1 MNVYLY
7 IAENNPD
14 AAYEICKKYGY
25 FNINSMEELAD
36 SLKSIVA
43 EQGQDSL
50 EEILNIHPEKEVIL
64 EIFDKKKV
72 IEEKPLEEI
81 IQSIFDKNK
90 PVEKEKDCGCM
101 KNAIGDNLSS
111 PANSKV
117 EGLPSPVVNQTNTYI
132 LVGALIVSIA
142 ILSMKK

>member
-64 EIFDKKKV
+64 EIFDKKKEIDTKP
-72 IEEKPLEEI
+72 IEEV
-81 IQSIFDKNK
+81 IQLMFDKNK
-90 PVEKEKDCGCM
+90 PIEKDCGCM
-101 KNAIGDNLSS
+101 KSAD
-111 PANSKV
+111 AT
-117 EGLPSPVVNQTNTYI
+117 PSPENTNVKGQPSAVVNQTNTYI

>member
-14 AAYEICKKYGY
+14 GAYEICKKYGY
-25 FNINSMEELAD
+25 FNINSIEELAD
-36 SLKSIVA
+36 ALKSIVA
-43 EQGQDSL
+43 ENGQEPL

-72 IEEKPLEEI
+72 IDEKPLEDI
-81 IQSIFDKNK
+81 IQKIFDKNK
-90 PVEKEKDCGCM
+90 PVQMEKQDCGCM
-101 KNAIGDNLSS
+101 KSADATTTIQA
-111 PANSKV
+111 P
-117 EGLPSPVVNQTNTYI
+117 PSAVVNQTNTYI

>member
-25 FNINSMEELAD
+25 FNINSIEELAD

-43 EQGQDSL
+43 EKGQDSL

-72 IEEKPLEEI
+72 IEEKPLEQI

-101 KNAIGDNLSS
+101 KSADATTSQENTNVQGQ
-111 PANSKV
+111 
-117 EGLPSPVVNQTNTYI
+117 PSAVVNQTNTYI
-132 LVGALIVSIA
+132 LLGALIVSIA
-142 ILSMKK
+142 ILTMKK

>member
-14 AAYEICKKYGY
+14 EAYEICKKYGY
-25 FNINSMEELAD
+25 FNINSIEELAD
-36 SLKSIVA
+36 ALKSIVA
-43 EQGQDSL
+43 ENGQEPL

-72 IEEKPLEEI
+72 IDEKPLEDI
-81 IQSIFDKNK
+81 IQKIFDKNK
-90 PVEKEKDCGCM
+90 PVPMEKQDCGCM
-101 KNAIGDNLSS
+101 KSAD
-111 PANSKV
+111 ATTTTQV
-117 EGLPSPVVNQTNTYI
+117 APSAVVNQTNTYI

>member
-25 FNINSMEELAD
+25 FNINSMEDLAD
-36 SLKSIVA
+36 ALKSIVA

-72 IEEKPLEEI
+72 IDTKPFEEV
-81 IQSIFDKNK
+81 IQSMFDKNK

-101 KNAIGDNLSS
+101 KSADAT
-111 PANSKV
+111 PTTPTP
-117 EGLPSPVVNQTNTYI
+117 PSAVVNQTNTYI

>member
-25 FNINSMEELAD
+25 FNINSIEELAD

-72 IEEKPLEEI
+72 IDEKPLEQI

-101 KNAIGDNLSS
+101 KSAD
-111 PANSKV
+111 AT
-117 EGLPSPVVNQTNTYI
+117 PSPVSPNVQGQPSAVVNQTNTYI

>member
-14 AAYEICKKYGY
+14 EAYEICKKYGY

-36 SLKSIVA
+36 ALKSIVA

-64 EIFDKKKV
+64 EIFDKKKEIDTKP
-72 IEEKPLEEI
+72 IEEV
-81 IQSIFDKNK
+81 IQLMFDKNK
-90 PVEKEKDCGCM
+90 PIEKDCGCM
-101 KNAIGDNLSS
+101 KSADAS
-111 PANSKV
+111 PSTPSA
-117 EGLPSPVVNQTNTYI
+117 PSPVVNQTNTYI

>member
-43 EQGQDSL
+43 EQGQGSL

-81 IQSIFDKNK
+81 IQSHLINISSSFSF
-90 PVEKEKDCGCM
+90 
-101 KNAIGDNLSS
+101 LSS
-111 PANSKV
+111 QLFCPLKFKS
-117 EGLPSPVVNQTNTYI
+117 Y
-132 LVGALIVSIA
+132 
-142 ILSMKK
+142 

>member
-14 AAYEICKKYGY
+14 EAYEICKKYGY
-25 FNINSMEELAD
+25 FNINSIEELANA
-36 SLKSIVA
+36 LKSIVA
-43 EQGQDSL
+43 ENGQDSL

-72 IEEKPLEEI
+72 IDPKPLEEL
-81 IQSIFDKNK
+81 IQSIFDRNK
-90 PVEKEKDCGCM
+90 PVEKEKDDCSCM
-101 KNAIGDNLSS
+101 KSADATESTKQSIQST
-111 PANSKV
+111 
-117 EGLPSPVVNQTNTYI
+117 VVSQTNTFI

-142 ILSMKK
+142 IISMKK

>member
-25 FNINSMEELAD
+25 FNINSIEDLAD

-72 IEEKPLEEI
+72 IDTKPIEEV
-81 IQSIFDKNK
+81 IQLMFDKNK
-90 PVEKEKDCGCM
+90 PVEKDCGCM
-101 KNAIGDNLSS
+101 KSAD
-111 PANSKV
+111 AA
-117 EGLPSPVVNQTNTYI
+117 PSTPSAPSAVVNQTNTYI

>member
-14 AAYEICKKYGY
+14 EAYEICKKYGF
-25 FNINSMEELAD
+25 FNINSIEELAD
-36 SLKSIVA
+36 CLKNIVA
-43 EQGQDSL
+43 EKGQDSF

-72 IEEKPLEEI
+72 IDIKPIDTKPIEEL
-81 IQSIFDKNK
+81 IQLMFDKNK
-90 PVEKEKDCGCM
+90 PVEKDCGCM
-101 KNAIGDNLSS
+101 KSADAS
-111 PANSKV
+111 PSTPSV
-117 EGLPSPVVNQTNTYI
+117 PSPVVNQTNTYI

>member
-36 SLKSIVA
+36 ALKSIVA

-64 EIFDKKKV
+64 EIFDKKKEIDTKP
-72 IEEKPLEEI
+72 IEEV
-81 IQSIFDKNK
+81 IQLMFDKNK
-90 PVEKEKDCGCM
+90 PIEKDCGCM
-101 KNAIGDNLSS
+101 KSADATTSTPS
-111 PANSKV
+111 A
-117 EGLPSPVVNQTNTYI
+117 PSPVVNQTNTYI

>member
-25 FNINSMEELAD
+25 FNINSIEELAD
-36 SLKSIVA
+36 ALKSIVA
-43 EQGQDSL
+43 EKGQDSL

-72 IEEKPLEEI
+72 IDTKPIEEV
-81 IQSIFDKNK
+81 IQLMFDKNK
-90 PVEKEKDCGCM
+90 PVEKDCGCM
-101 KNAIGDNLSS
+101 KSADAVPSMPS
-111 PANSKV
+111 A
-117 EGLPSPVVNQTNTYI
+117 PSPVVNQTNTYI

>member
-14 AAYEICKKYGY
+14 EAYEICKKYGY
-25 FNINSMEELAD
+25 FNINSIEELAD
-36 SLKSIVA
+36 ALKSIVA
-43 EQGQDSL
+43 ENGQQPL

-72 IEEKPLEEI
+72 IDTKPFEEV
-81 IQSIFDKNK
+81 IQSLFEKNK
-90 PVEKEKDCGCM
+90 PVVKEKEDCGCM
-101 KNAIGDNLSS
+101 KSADATTTQA
-111 PANSKV
+111 P
-117 EGLPSPVVNQTNTYI
+117 PSAVVNQTNTYI

-142 ILSMKK
+142 IISMKK

>member
-1 MNVYLY
+1 M
-7 IAENNPD
+7 
-14 AAYEICKKYGY
+14 K
-25 FNINSMEELAD
+25 ELAD

-43 EQGQDSL
+43 EQGQGSL

-72 IEEKPLEEI
+72 IDEKPLEQI

-101 KNAIGDNLSS
+101 KSAD
-111 PANSKV
+111 AT
-117 EGLPSPVVNQTNTYI
+117 PSITNPPSAVVNQTNTYI

>member
-7 IAENNPD
+7 IAENKPD
-14 AAYEICKKYGY
+14 EAYEICKKYGY
-25 FNINSMEELAD
+25 FNINSIEELAD
-36 SLKSIVA
+36 ALKSIVA

-64 EIFDKKKV
+64 EIFDKKKEIDTKPIEDV
-72 IEEKPLEEI
+72 IQLM
-81 IQSIFDKNK
+81 FDKNK
-90 PVEKEKDCGCM
+90 PIEKDCGCM
-101 KNAIGDNLSS
+101 KSADATPSTPS
-111 PANSKV
+111 A
-117 EGLPSPVVNQTNTYI
+117 PSPVVNQTNTYI

>member
-14 AAYEICKKYGY
+14 EAYEICKKYGY
-25 FNINSMEELAD
+25 FNINSIEELAD
-36 SLKSIVA
+36 ALKNIVA
-43 EQGQDSL
+43 ENGQDSL

-64 EIFDKKKV
+64 EIFDKKKEIDTKP
-72 IEEKPLEEI
+72 IEEV
-81 IQSIFDKNK
+81 IQLMFDKNK
-90 PVEKEKDCGCM
+90 PIEKDCGCM
-101 KNAIGDNLSS
+101 KSAD
-111 PANSKV
+111 AT
-117 EGLPSPVVNQTNTYI
+117 PSTPTAPSAVVNQTNTYI

>member
-14 AAYEICKKYGY
+14 EAYEICKKYGY

-36 SLKSIVA
+36 ALKSIVA

-64 EIFDKKKV
+64 EIFDKKKEIDTKP
-72 IEEKPLEEI
+72 IEEV
-81 IQSIFDKNK
+81 IQLMFDKNK
-90 PVEKEKDCGCM
+90 PIEKDCGCM
-101 KNAIGDNLSS
+101 KSADATPSTPS
-111 PANSKV
+111 A
-117 EGLPSPVVNQTNTYI
+117 PSPVVNQTNTYI

>member
-14 AAYEICKKYGY
+14 EAYEICKKYGY
-25 FNINSMEELAD
+25 FNINSIEELAD
-36 SLKSIVA
+36 ALKSIVA

-64 EIFDKKKV
+64 EIFDKKKEIDTKP
-72 IEEKPLEEI
+72 IEEV
-81 IQSIFDKNK
+81 IQLMFDKNK
-90 PVEKEKDCGCM
+90 PIEKDCGCM
-101 KNAIGDNLSS
+101 KSADATPSTPS
-111 PANSKV
+111 A
-117 EGLPSPVVNQTNTYI
+117 PSPVVNQTNTYI

>member
-14 AAYEICKKYGY
+14 EAYEICKKYGY
-25 FNINSMEELAD
+25 FNINSIEELAD
-36 SLKSIVA
+36 ALKSIVA

-72 IEEKPLEEI
+72 IDTKPFEEVM
-81 IQSIFDKNK
+81 QSMFDKNK
-90 PVEKEKDCGCM
+90 PVVEKQDCGCM
-101 KNAIGDNLSS
+101 KSAD
-111 PANSKV
+111 AT
-117 EGLPSPVVNQTNTYI
+117 PSAASAPSAVVNQTNTYI

>member
-25 FNINSMEELAD
+25 FNINSIEELAD

-72 IEEKPLEEI
+72 IDEKPLEQI

-101 KNAIGDNLSS
+101 KSVDAT
-111 PANSKV
+111 
-117 EGLPSPVVNQTNTYI
+117 PSPVNPNVQGQPSAVVNQTNTYI

>member
-36 SLKSIVA
+36 ALKSVVA
-43 EQGQDSL
+43 EHGQDSL

-72 IEEKPLEEI
+72 IDTKPFEEV
-81 IQSIFDKNK
+81 IQSMFEKNR

-101 KNAIGDNLSS
+101 KSADATSS
-111 PANSKV
+111 TTAA
-117 EGLPSPVVNQTNTYI
+117 PSAVVNQTNTYI